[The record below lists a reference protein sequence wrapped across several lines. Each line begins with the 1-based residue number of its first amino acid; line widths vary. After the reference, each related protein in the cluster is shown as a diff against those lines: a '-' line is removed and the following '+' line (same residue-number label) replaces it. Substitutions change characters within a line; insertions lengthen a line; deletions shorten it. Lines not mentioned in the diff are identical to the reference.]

1 MGTFGYN
8 DNSIEGDEYI
18 QRLSTYIRKNEEAL
32 ANGLLCFSKHRNT
45 TLKVKP
51 LRLSFTI
58 HHLYYI
64 TERIEQ
70 SPLGVEVGPLNIK
83 LDNPNHEP
91 TFISFM
97 ANNARSSKHF
107 ESDTRSISS
116 INSMKSI
123 VSSASVYWRSAAIS
137 KDPKVINKDIKYLYS
152 SFTKVPCLILSPKTK
167 INSINSYEEY
177 PCDTSVPVKM
187 FKNLQVLEM
196 VDYEP
201 NEIFGWNVLSE
212 QLRIL
217 IIRKSKI
224 SDMAEVL
231 FHLVIDD
238 ESGRLSFNSSSSHTK
253 SKKYDYIG
261 NTNTVEAM
269 ATTTMMPTIGSST
282 DDTFTEMNEMFRYK
296 RERGYTSNSIS
307 GSGSGSSTLPKD
319 IYVEPKDYKSLP
331 ESKWSFLK
339 QLTMSESSITSIQPY
354 IFKPLV
360 NLVKLNLSNN
370 LLEELP
376 IGLDQLVNVK
386 YINFAD
392 NYLTSLKNL
401 PTNLTQLIT
410 LNFNNNKLQDLN
422 GIENISAL
430 EKIDLRRNKLN
441 NINALKPLVL
451 LYKNG
456 NTKIDNIYLS
466 QNNLVK
472 NYRSELFN
480 LFNGVKYKNYMKL
493 DDSRPGYF
501 EKAMLLDS
509 EAAIKNLEKFLQIEE
524 QIEQQEEE
532 GKGGEDQEEQPQ
544 PQSQAQPQEPLT
556 IVTTTIPASTSTP
569 AAAPVISP
577 VLNRTTTSTLI
588 STKTNSH
595 DTLSEV
601 FAQVKIDEEP
611 KVKKYDLSHTV
622 ISTSLSLLSTP
633 TSPLH
638 ANHNTTNK
646 SPISKPMTHLNNSNS
661 SIPSS
666 PSIKRSNTLV
676 DIENSNTAPNIVTQ
690 VQVTARMST

>member
-1 MGTFGYN
+1 MGTFGYH

-167 INSINSYEEY
+167 ISSINSYEEY

-201 NEIFGWNVLSE
+201 NEIFGWHVLSE

-253 SKKYDYIG
+253 TKKYDY
-261 NTNTVEAM
+261 NTTGV
-269 ATTTMMPTIGSST
+269 GSSA
-282 DDTFTEMNEMFRYK
+282 DDPFTEMNEMFKHK
-296 RERGYTSNSIS
+296 RERGYTANTMT
-307 GSGSGSSTLPKD
+307 SSLPKD
-319 IYVEPKDYKSLP
+319 MYIEAKDYKSLP
-331 ESKWSFLK
+331 EAKWSFLK
-339 QLTMSESSITSIQPY
+339 QLTISESSITSVQSY

-376 IGLDQLVNVK
+376 PGLDQLVNVK
-386 YINFAD
+386 YINFSD

-410 LNFNNNKLQDLN
+410 LNFNNNKLEDLC
-422 GIENISAL
+422 GIENIPAL

-441 NINALKPLVL
+441 SLKALKPLVL

-456 NTKIDNIYLS
+456 KTKIDNIYLS
-466 QNNLVK
+466 QNNLAK

-480 LFNGVKYKNYMKL
+480 LFNGVRYKNYMKL

-509 EAAIKNLEKFLQIEE
+509 EAAIKNLEKFLQPEE
-524 QIEQQEEE
+524 EIEQEGINGEET
-532 GKGGEDQEEQPQ
+532 EQQQQRLLVRKQRKSPQ
-544 PQSQAQPQEPLT
+544 PKDQLP
-556 IVTTTIPASTSTP
+556 
-569 AAAPVISP
+569 APVPVAAP
-577 VLNRTTTSTLI
+577 VLNRTTTSTLVS
-588 STKTNSH
+588 STVNAN
-595 DTLSEV
+595 DTLTEAFS
-601 FAQVKIDEEP
+601 QVKIEDEP
-611 KVKKYDLSHTV
+611 RVKKYELSHTV

-638 ANHNTTNK
+638 TNHNTTNK

-666 PSIKRSNTLV
+666 PSLKRSATLV
-676 DIENSNTAPNIVTQ
+676 DIENSTTAPNIVTQ